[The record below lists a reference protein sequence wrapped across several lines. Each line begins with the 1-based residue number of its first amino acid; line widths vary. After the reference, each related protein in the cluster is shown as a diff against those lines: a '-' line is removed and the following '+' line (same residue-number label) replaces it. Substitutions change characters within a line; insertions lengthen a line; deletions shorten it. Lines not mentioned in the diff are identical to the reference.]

1 MASKRKYS
9 DENCQFDE
17 DWTNKF
23 LMIETRGKGMVCL
36 VCDET
41 LKTLKRANAK
51 THHKKHAVTYES
63 MTNEM
68 PRERIAALVQQ
79 RKRQQS

>member
-1 MASKRKYS
+1 MASKRKHS
-9 DENCQFDE
+9 DENCQFNE
-17 DWTNKF
+17 DWTNEF
-23 LMIETRGKGMVCL
+23 LMVETRGKG
-36 VCDET
+36 ET

-51 THHKKHAVTYES
+51 THCKKHAVTYES
-63 MTNEM
+63 MTNDM